1 AGRAEEAR
9 DAQHR
14 TGPGRRPAPVAP
26 GAGRPPPP
34 HRRRRVHRPLPRGE
48 GARPDLRREPPDD
61 APVPAGAARAGRGQR
76 PAREDPAGADGRHRA
91 AHGSPVQPVRLRR
104 GGGQE
109 PAQPGPRARPAPGPA
124 GRGTPGPR
132 PAGGAGAPRAH
143 PSGRRHAPRAGPRLA
158 AGRDRRPAARG
169 RLHPH
174 RALPGDGGADRG
186 RPPPGAGGD
195 PGRDAVRGGR
205 AAARGARGS
214 SRLPHRAARALG
226 RADSR
231 VAHHRRARRP
241 LPGELAVLPLGRVP
255 LGLRHARRRGCTG
268 PTGRDRMTWLL
279 AVAVGALLG
288 LTLGALGAGG
298 SILAVPALVYLLGQ
312 SPQQATTSSLVI
324 VGATAAVAATQHAR
338 RGRVRWRVGAMF
350 AAAGIPASLAGTAL
364 NGAVDG
370 AVILIAFAVVMALSA
385 ASMLWRT
392 RRGSPRQDA
401 SGPPS
406 EAQARDTGTVS
417 GSRVLR

>member
-1 AGRAEEAR
+1 
-9 DAQHR
+9 
-14 TGPGRRPAPVAP
+14 
-26 GAGRPPPP
+26 
-34 HRRRRVHRPLPRGE
+34 
-48 GARPDLRREPPDD
+48 
-61 APVPAGAARAGRGQR
+61 
-76 PAREDPAGADGRHRA
+76 
-91 AHGSPVQPVRLRR
+91 
-104 GGGQE
+104 
-109 PAQPGPRARPAPGPA
+109 
-124 GRGTPGPR
+124 
-132 PAGGAGAPRAH
+132 
-143 PSGRRHAPRAGPRLA
+143 
-158 AGRDRRPAARG
+158 
-169 RLHPH
+169 
-174 RALPGDGGADRG
+174 
-186 RPPPGAGGD
+186 
-195 PGRDAVRGGR
+195 
-205 AAARGARGS
+205 
-214 SRLPHRAARALG
+214 
-226 RADSR
+226 
-231 VAHHRRARRP
+231 
-241 LPGELAVLPLGRVP
+241 
-255 LGLRHARRRGCTG
+255 
-268 PTGRDRMTWLL
+268 MTWLL

-406 EAQARDTGTVS
+406 EAQARDTGSDS
-417 GSRVLR
+417 GSRVLRIVGAGLLVGFLTGFLGVGGGFVVVPALIAALGMAMPTAVGTSLVIIALNSAVSLAARTGSNAFDWALILPFTLAAVLGSFGGRAVTDRLPARRLTQIFALLLLAVAAYVLLAPS